1 VPQTAAG
8 EQVYADPVERE
19 RYVQVEAGDL
29 GLSTQDPDGNSETE
43 WSQLLDSLQT
53 KAKARIDRFCQRDFA
68 DHPNDTVT
76 LDGGTGTS
84 VLRLPSPVRDVTAVR
99 EAGETLD
106 APPDGEYQWS
116 KVGSLIR
123 QYGEWR
129 PGYRNIEVDL
139 DYGYRSPPED
149 VAEAELKL
157 VDHTLAGMSQKRE
170 GTVVQSDDFSLEVN
184 LPLAMNAEI
193 KGMLRPHTR
202 TEVFA

>member
-1 VPQTAAG
+1 MPQTSSG
-8 EQVYADPVERE
+8 ETVYADPDERE

-29 GLSTQDPDGNSETE
+29 GLSTQDPDGDGSSE

-53 KAKARIDRFCQRDFA
+53 KAKARIDRFCQRDFE

-84 VLRLPSPVRDVTAVR
+84 VLRLPSPVRSVDAVR
-99 EAGETLD
+99 DGGETV
-106 APPDGEYQWS
+106 ASEEYQWTEY
-116 KVGSLIR
+116 GSLVR
-123 QYGEWR
+123 QHGQWRSGYGT
-129 PGYRNIEVDL
+129 IEVDL
-139 DYGYRSPPED
+139 DHGYRSPPAD